1 MRRTVLTLILLALMA
16 CGESS
21 PITSEA
27 SPTGSPSGEG
37 TSTATPSAT
46 PSQPPDDVEKSQFL
60 ELPEVGR
67 VKVTNGCQF
76 EGPDGA
82 VFRADLSTGGALQVR
97 KVEGTDV
104 LHVSA
109 LPSPEADPVSTRA
122 PSDTSYT
129 EDDGYIVGTSRLWL
143 DDSENKID
151 VTFRVLWDDSTPQ
164 CP

>member
-1 MRRTVLTLILLALMA
+1 MTLILLALMA
-16 CGESS
+16 ACGQSN
-21 PITSEA
+21 PIVSDA
-27 SPTGSPSGEG
+27 SPTDSPSGEG
-37 TSTATPSAT
+37 TATPTPSAT
-46 PSQPPDDVEKSQFL
+46 PSEPPDPVEKSQFL

-82 VFRADLSTGGALQVR
+82 VFRADLATGGALQVR
-97 KVEGTDV
+97 KREGTDV

-129 EDDGYIVGTSRLWL
+129 EDDGYITGTSRLWL
-143 DDSENKID
+143 DDSQNKID
-151 VTFRVLWDDSTPQ
+151 VTFRVLWDNSTPE
-164 CP
+164 CLP

>member
-1 MRRTVLTLILLALMA
+1 MRRTAITLILLALAA
-16 CGESS
+16 CGEG
-21 PITSEA
+21 
-27 SPTGSPSGEG
+27 SPTVSEDPPTDSPSADS
-37 TSTATPSAT
+37 TTATSSAT
-46 PSQPPDDVEKSQFL
+46 PSQPPDAVEKSQFL

-82 VFRADLSTGGALQVR
+82 VFRADLATGGSLQVR
-97 KVEGTDV
+97 KEEDADV

-109 LPSPEADPVSTRA
+109 LPSPEADPVSTRD

-129 EDDGYIVGTSRLWL
+129 EEDGYITGTSRLWL
-143 DDSENKID
+143 DDSENRID

-164 CP
+164 CLP